1 MFNKEKKRLKNLK
14 KRIEKNNLFDKIF
27 YLRTYHDVRAADI
40 LPIDHYVKYGIK
52 EDRKPNKD
60 FDPIWYKEFYKD
72 VKESDIY
79 AFNHYVLFGQKENRA
94 RNEKEFLNKKKDEIN
109 KQEEIKS
116 SIKKELFQNIN
127 SDSYL
132 SVNPD
137 IKKDIEKG
145 LIPDAQSH
153 FISFGYDEIKSGK
166 RRLGIEYPF
175 FNEEEYITNNK
186 NDVYT
191 SAFNHFLEYG
201 HKEFLLLE
209 REIGG
214 YYPFELTKELIEKL
228 KNNFDEE
235 SYLMVNNDV
244 KKAIEKKEIQNGFE
258 HFIQHGITEV
268 RFGKR
273 KIHKELPL
281 ISESIYLLYFE
292 DVLEA
297 VKSHTITSPYEHF
310 LLHGLKEMLNG
321 IRPIP
326 NNTYTYI
333 YKEPIINNKIISE
346 INSFSSKPLIS
357 IIMPVYNVDE
367 KWIDLAI
374 KSLHN
379 QWYKNW
385 ELCIADDK
393 STKEETI
400 NYLKN
405 INDDKIKI
413 KFLEKNVNI
422 SGASNA
428 ALKLANGEYIALMDN
443 DDELTPNALYEV
455 VKTINKTNADF
466 IYSDED
472 KLEMDDSYSEPHFKP
487 DFAPDM
493 FLSQNYISHLG
504 VIRKSLIER
513 VGGWAVGLE
522 GSQDYDLY
530 LKVLEHTN
538 NIVHIPKV
546 LYHWRK
552 VPGSTAAEFS
562 DKSYAQEAGKKALEN
577 AMKRRNIQAEVFN
590 GKYPGT
596 YKVEYKIIDDPLVSI
611 IIPFK
616 DKPELLKM
624 CIESILEKSTYKNF
638 EIIGISNNSQE
649 KETFDEMNRIK
660 ELDRRINFYEYNVP
674 FNYSD
679 INNHAV
685 NNHAKGEYILLLNND
700 IEIISTNWI
709 EEMLMHAQRKDIGCV
724 GAKLYYPNDTIQHA
738 GVTMGILT
746 LAGHNFKHLD
756 KNTPGYMGRESII
769 QNISAVTAA
778 CLMIKKSIYDEVK
791 GLNQEDLKIAFNDV
805 DFCLRVQE
813 KGYKN
818 IYTPYCEAYHHESI
832 SRGTEDN
839 PEKVERFNKEV
850 KFMQNR
856 HKDIL
861 ENGDPFYNIN
871 LTLTKENFEIKG
883 KIHA

>member
-1 MFNKEKKRLKNLK
+1 MFEKRKRLKREKRLK
-14 KRIEKNNLFDKIF
+14 SKIEESGLFDKIF
-27 YLRTYHDVRAADI
+27 YLKTYADIRTADI

-52 EDRKPNKD
+52 EDRKPNEH
-60 FDPIWYKEFYKD
+60 FDPVWYREFYAD
-72 VKESDIY
+72 VKADGVYPLE
-79 AFNHYVLFGQKENRA
+79 HYILFGQEENRA
-94 RNEKEFLNKKKDEIN
+94 R
-109 KQEEIKS
+109 S
-116 SIKKELFQNIN
+116 AKELPSTQKEQI
-127 SDSYL
+127 SAVIPTKDSF
-132 SVNPD
+132 
-137 IKKDIEKG
+137 IEER
-145 LIPDAQSH
+145 
-153 FISFGYDEIKSGK
+153 ISNGF
-166 RRLGIEYPF
+166 
-175 FNEEEYITNNK
+175 
-186 NDVYT
+186 
-191 SAFNHFLEYG
+191 
-201 HKEFLLLE
+201 
-209 REIGG
+209 
-214 YYPFELTKELIEKL
+214 YPFELSDELKL
-228 KNNFDEE
+228 LLKDTFDEE
-235 SYLMVNNDV
+235 SYLATNPDIKNALH
-244 KKAIEKKEIQNGFE
+244 KNEIQNTFD
-258 HFIQHGITEV
+258 HFIEHGISEV

-273 KIHKELPL
+273 KINSKIPL
-281 ISESIYLLYFE
+281 ISESIYLETNE
-292 DVLEA
+292 DISNA
-297 VKSHTITSPYEHF
+297 YKNGDIKSPFEHF
-310 LLHGLKEMLNG
+310 LLLGMNEMLEG
-321 IRPIP
+321 TRPIP
-326 NNTYTYI
+326 NDNKYTFI
-333 YKEPIINNKIISE
+333 EATLSSE
-346 INSFSSKPLIS
+346 IITQIDNFSSKPLIS

-405 INDDKIKI
+405 INNDKIKI

-428 ALKLANGEYIALMDN
+428 ALELANGEYIALMDN
-443 DDELTPNALYEV
+443 DDELTADALYEI
-455 VKTINKTNADF
+455 VKTINNTNADF

-504 VIRKSLIER
+504 VIRKLLIER
-513 VGGWAVGLE
+513 VGGWTVGLE

-562 DKSYAQEAGKKALEN
+562 DKSYAQEAGEKALKN
-577 AMKRRNIQAEVFN
+577 AIKRRNMQAEVSK
-590 GKYPGT
+590 GKYPGI
-596 YKVEYKIIDDPLVSI
+596 YKVEYKIIDNPLVSI

-649 KETFDEMNRIK
+649 KETFNEMNRIK

-679 INNHAV
+679 INNHTV

-724 GAKLYYPNDTIQHA
+724 GAKLYYPDDTIQHA
-738 GVTMGILT
+738 GVTMGVLT

-818 IYTPYCEAYHHESI
+818 IYTPYCEAYHYESI

-883 KIHA
+883 KTHA